1 MIPKVAEEKL
11 AVYCDVFCESGYF
24 SVEESRRVLETGIK
38 YGLKPRLHADEF
50 IDSGAAELATEIGA
64 VSADHLMAVSEKG
77 IQKMADASV
86 MATLLP
92 GTTLF
97 LGQHNYADGRKM
109 IDNGLEV
116 AVASDFNPGSS
127 TLNNLPIAMSLA
139 TLYCGLS
146 IEEAFKAV
154 TYNSAK
160 AINSEDKLGLIKD
173 GYQADLLF

>member
-1 MIPKVAEEKL
+1 
-11 AVYCDVFCESGYF
+11 
-24 SVEESRRVLETGIK
+24 
-38 YGLKPRLHADEF
+38 
-50 IDSGAAELATEIGA
+50 
-64 VSADHLMAVSEKG
+64 
-77 IQKMADASV
+77 MADASV
-86 MATLLP
+86 IATLLP

-97 LGQHNYADGRKM
+97 LGQNNYADGRKM

-160 AINSEDKLGLIKD
+160 AINSEDKLGLIKE
-173 GYQADLLF
+173 GYQADLLFWNIDSIYEIPYWLGSDRIINIMKKGEFLED